1 MKLIAYIRVSKRDE
15 DPKNQEYAILK
26 YATTKGHQIIDTIVD
41 IESGATLERK
51 GIRKV
56 LELLDNEEVNGIIV
70 YSLDRLARSLWDL
83 SQVVKVIENRGKVL
97 ISIREEWLNTI
108 DPNIRKL
115 IIAIL
120 GWAGEMERKFISE
133 RTKLALERLK
143 AQGKKLG
150 RPTKLTPEIRLKL
163 LKLLEKGLSLKD
175 ISKILGV
182 GYSTVRKYVR
192 EDLEL
197 RQVYIKSKYR
207 L

>member
-1 MKLIAYIRVSKRDE
+1 MKLIAYIRVSKESE

-26 YATTKGHQIIDTIVD
+26 YAAAKGHQIIDTIVD

-51 GIRKV
+51 GIRKI

-120 GWAGEMERKFISE
+120 GWAGEMERKFVSE

-150 RPTKLTPEIRLKL
+150 RPTKLTPEVRLKL

-175 ISKILGV
+175 ISRILGI

-192 EDLEL
+192 EDREL
-197 RQVYIKSKYR
+197 REAYVRARYK

>member
-1 MKLIAYIRVSKRDE
+1 MRLVAYIRVSRRDE

-26 YATTKGHQIIDTIVD
+26 YATARGYQVIDTIVD
-41 IESGATLERK
+41 VESGATLERK
-51 GIRKV
+51 GVKQV
-56 LELLDNEEVNGIIV
+56 LQMLDSEEIDGIIV

-83 SQVVKVIENRGKVL
+83 SQVVKVIESRGKAL

-108 DPNIRKL
+108 DPNVRKL

-120 GWAGEMERKFISE
+120 GWAGEMERKFTSE
-133 RTKLALERLK
+133 RTKLALERLR
-143 AQGKKLG
+143 AQGKRLG
-150 RPTKLTPEIRLKL
+150 RPTKLTPEVRLKL

-175 ISKILGV
+175 ISRILGV

-192 EDLEL
+192 EDRGL
-197 RQVYIKSKYR
+197 REAYVRARYK

>member
-1 MKLIAYIRVSKRDE
+1 VSKRDE

-143 AQGKKLG
+143 AQGKNLG